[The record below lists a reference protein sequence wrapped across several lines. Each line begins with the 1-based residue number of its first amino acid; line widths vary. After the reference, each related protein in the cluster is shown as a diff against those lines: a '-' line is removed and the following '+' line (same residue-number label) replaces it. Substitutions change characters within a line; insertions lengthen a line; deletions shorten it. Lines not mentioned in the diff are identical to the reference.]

1 MILRINIPKIS
12 LCGAHS
18 GIVGRIAASMT
29 RREVDHIVSSADRL
43 KDCGGTVTTGDTA
56 GVEESRV
63 ANISGSG
70 ETDRE
75 AFIIG

>member
-1 MILRINIPKIS
+1 MES
-12 LCGAHS
+12 LCHTLTLIIICLS

-63 ANISGSG
+63 ANISGS
-70 ETDRE
+70 
-75 AFIIG
+75 IGI

>member
-1 MILRINIPKIS
+1 
-12 LCGAHS
+12 
-18 GIVGRIAASMT
+18 MT

-75 AFIIG
+75 TFIIG